1 MSDNNSGKALK
12 SGVWYTI
19 GNFLIK
25 GIVFLTSPIFN
36 RLMTKADIGDFSN
49 FNSWLPILLVIFS
62 FDLYTS
68 VAVARFD
75 YKDNLDDYIASNL
88 LLGTMLSVVF
98 SGILY
103 IFKGFFMNILGINEL
118 EIWIVIAYCLVYPA
132 TQMIQVKHRITYKYK
147 FVVFISLLSSVVPTL
162 ISLLCVFI
170 LRPYSLSLEGRL
182 LGFYTPIV
190 LINIVIYVYLLS
202 GKKKIKPE
210 YWKYALM
217 ISAPL
222 VIHVLSNN
230 LLNSCDKIM
239 IKRICGSTDLGMYSV
254 AYSCGFVVSILW
266 ASINTAWSPWA
277 FEQMDA
283 QNYHLLR
290 KGAKYILTGF
300 GVLVALIMLLGP
312 EVLWI
317 MGDAPYKDARGVIP
331 PVMAGYATQAI
342 YTFYV
347 NIETFS
353 KKQKNIAF
361 STLIAAII
369 NIVLNWIFIRKY
381 GYIAAAYT
389 TLVGYLTLF
398 IMHFIVVKMMKK
410 DKWYDT
416 LFNVVFIL
424 FFITYMFVCLIL
436 YKFSVI
442 RFIMI
447 AILVLFIIAFA
458 VKEREMIKQIIKTRS
473 LKPVKEK
480 LSSIMK

>member
-1 MSDNNSGKALK
+1 MSDNSGKALK
-12 SGVWYTI
+12 SGVWYTF
-19 GNFLIK
+19 GNFLTK

-88 LLGTMLSVVF
+88 LLGTMLSAVF

-103 IFKGFFMNILGINEL
+103 FFRHFFMNLLGINEI
-118 EIWIVIAYCLVYPA
+118 EIWIIIAYCLVYPA

-147 FVVFISLLSSVVPTL
+147 FVVFISLVSSALPTL

-170 LRPYSLSLEGRL
+170 LRQYSKALEGRL

-190 LINIVIYVYLLS
+190 IINLIIYIYLLS
-202 GKKKIKPE
+202 GKKKIKTE

-239 IKRICGSTDLGMYSV
+239 IKKICGSTDLGMYSV
-254 AYSCGFVVSILW
+254 AYSCGFVVNILW

-277 FEQMDA
+277 FEQMDE
-283 QNYHLLR
+283 QKYHLLR
-290 KGAKYILTGF
+290 KGSKYILVGF
-300 GVLVALIMLLGP
+300 GILVALIMLLGP
-312 EVLWI
+312 EVLWL
-317 MGDAPYKDARGVIP
+317 MGDSPYKEARGVIP
-331 PVMAGYATQAI
+331 PVMAGYAVQAI

-353 KKQKNIAF
+353 KKQKNIAL

-369 NIVLNWIFIRKY
+369 NVVLNWIFIRKF

-389 TLVGYLTLF
+389 TLIGYLTLF
-398 IMHFIVVKMMKK
+398 VMHFAVVKFMKK
-410 DKWYDT
+410 SKWYDT
-416 LFNVVFIL
+416 FFNVSFIMFFIL
-424 FFITYMFVCLIL
+424 YMFVCLIL
-436 YKFSVI
+436 YRYSIIRIAMISVLCLT
-442 RFIMI
+442 
-447 AILVLFIIAFA
+447 ILVLII
-458 VKEREMIKQIIKTRS
+458 KERKMILSIVKTKSVAPIKERLNS
-473 LKPVKEK
+473 LIK
-480 LSSIMK
+480 